1 MKATTINKI
10 YFILIVVL
18 AFLLF
23 TKSCKKETTLVEIP
37 AVSGEM
43 KPIVKDSIS
52 YKAILKKSKKNGKK
66 VVTPDTI
73 VDSELVAWLE
83 DNLRIYK
90 QASDSLQRENLYL
103 KSIEPKF
110 FTSHTTDENLDL
122 TLTGYVSGTLHKITP
137 TYTIKKKTIEIPKKN
152 AFFVGGQI
160 GHNKEFNSAL
170 FEANFL
176 LKNKKDNIISI
187 GYDTD
192 NRFKLGYFHKI
203 F

>member
-10 YFILIVVL
+10 YFIAIVVL
-18 AFLLF
+18 SFLLF
-23 TKSCKKETTLVEIP
+23 TKSCKKEKTLVEIP
-37 AVSGEM
+37 AVSAEM
-43 KPIVKDSIS
+43 KTIVKDSII
-52 YKAILKKSKKNGKK
+52 YKPVFKTITKEKI
-66 VVTPDTI
+66 VVKTDTI
-73 VDSELVAWLE
+73 VDAELVTWLE
-83 DNLRIYK
+83 DNLKVYK
-90 QASDSLQRENLYL
+90 QATDSLQRENLYL

-137 TYTIKKKTIEIPKKN
+137 TYIIKKKTIETPKKN

-160 GHNKEFNSAL
+160 GQNKEFNSAL
-170 FEANFL
+170 FEANFM
-176 LKNKKDNIISI
+176 LKNKKDNIISV

-192 NRFKLGYFHKI
+192 KRFKLGYFHKI

>member
-10 YFILIVVL
+10 YFIAIVVL

-23 TKSCKKETTLVEIP
+23 TKSCKKETQLVEIP
-37 AVSGEM
+37 AITKEM
-43 KPIVKDSIS
+43 KPIIKDSII
-52 YKAILKKSKKNGKK
+52 YKPIFKTITKEKI
-66 VVTPDTI
+66 VVKTDTI

-83 DNLRIYK
+83 DNLKIYK
-90 QASDSLQRENLYL
+90 KASDSLQRENLYL

-160 GHNKEFNSAL
+160 GQTKEFNNAL
-170 FEANFL
+170 FEANL
-176 LKNKKDNIISI
+176 MLKNKKDNIISV

-192 NRFKLGYFHKI
+192 KRFKLGYFHKI